1 MSEVDGRAKEGPSS
15 SSNSKREAE
24 AAVEQDKLR
33 EDPKVEFRYGIW
45 QMLLSN
51 LSGAGA
57 VKIHHI
63 LSPNPRPNFAGARG
77 AVSARMPTTSA
88 LTRPSAGA

>member
-33 EDPKVEFRYGIW
+33 EDPKVEFRYGI
-45 QMLLSN
+45 
-51 LSGAGA
+51 
-57 VKIHHI
+57 
-63 LSPNPRPNFAGARG
+63 
-77 AVSARMPTTSA
+77 
-88 LTRPSAGA
+88 